1 MGVSESPG
9 IECVQGLRPLVG
21 NDTAMRFFYL
31 VLCLI
36 LMGAPCWGESQV
48 IALRSGNGSVRFR
61 IGHLL
66 SSVTGSFK
74 AFRGNVVLD
83 TEEPQKNSVEWV
95 VNVRSVDT
103 GNSTRDKHLLS
114 DEYFNPDK
122 YPTMQFVSNSVR
134 KLGDDRFSVTG
145 DFTLCGVTRKIN
157 VPVVRDGQR
166 FDCEFKILRSDYGF
180 TAGSPMVGDE
190 VEIHV
195 YFLAQKS
202 WFPESP

>member
-1 MGVSESPG
+1 
-9 IECVQGLRPLVG
+9 
-21 NDTAMRFFYL
+21 MRILCL
-31 VLCLI
+31 VLSLT
-36 LMGAPCWGESQV
+36 LMLAPCWGESQV
-48 IALRSGNGSVRFR
+48 IPLRSGNGSVRFR

-74 AFRGNVVLD
+74 AFRGKVVLD
-83 TEEPQKNSVEWV
+83 TEEPQKSSVEWV

-114 DEYFNPDK
+114 DEYFKPDQ
-122 YPTMQFVSNSVR
+122 YPTMQFFSSSVQ

-145 DFTLCGVTRKIN
+145 DFTLRGVTRKIK
-157 VPVVRDGQR
+157 VPVVREGQR

-195 YFLAQKS
+195 QFLAQKS
-202 WFPESP
+202 WFPQSP